1 MKILR
6 KGDEFRKMPEKSVDE
21 ALVIKSLINQGWNYC
36 SRQTYKDFFNV
47 KKTEKKESEVKETKE
62 TKASKKKESK

>member
-6 KGDEFRKMPEKSVDE
+6 KGDEFRKMPEKSLSE
-21 ALVIKSLINQGWNYC
+21 ALVIKSMINQGWNYC
-36 SRQTYKDFFNV
+36 SRQTYKEFFNV
-47 KKTEKKESEVKETKE
+47 KKESEAKETKAKE

>member
-21 ALVIKSLINQGWNYC
+21 ALVIRSMINQGWNYC
-36 SRQTYKDFFNV
+36 SKQTYKEFFNV
-47 KKTEKKESEVKETKE
+47 KKSKKEDDEPEVKQ